1 MCPHK
6 KFNEL
11 AAQQA
16 HQADPLR
23 LVAALPRSRAAYA
36 QIVGWRGAA
45 ERPWTLPGEA
55 RVEVSQLYPSRVQ
68 SVGHSSSGAVR
79 LPAVWVAAQHR
90 FKTDAA
96 SLSAIGGET
105 CAKGSA
111 LEGETP
117 HPPRGLSRGVGRRG
131 ATERTWTLP
140 GEARAEVSQL
150 YPSRV
155 QSMGHS
161 TGRAHQAPAVWVA
174 AQQCFKPDAAIA
186 AGQRRGNTREQVC
199 SRRSG
204 VASAARLKLGRWA
217 ACSKSMRWGQ
227 A

>member
-68 SVGHSSSGAVR
+68 SAGPSSSGAAKA
-79 LPAVWVAAQHR
+79 PAV
-90 FKTDAA
+90 
-96 SLSAIGGET
+96 
-105 CAKGSA
+105 
-111 LEGETP
+111 
-117 HPPRGLSRGVGRRG
+117 VGRRP
-131 ATERTWTLP
+131 TSL
-140 GEARAEVSQL
+140 Q
-150 YPSRV
+150 
-155 QSMGHS
+155 
-161 TGRAHQAPAVWVA
+161 GRRGFAVG
-174 AQQCFKPDAAIA
+174 QQ
-186 AGQRRGNTREQVC
+186 RGNTGEQVC
-199 SRRSG
+199 SRR
-204 VASAARLKLGRWA
+204 
-217 ACSKSMRWGQ
+217 
-227 A
+227 

>member
-68 SVGHSSSGAVR
+68 SAGPSSSGAVR
-79 LPAVWVAAQHR
+79 LPAVWVAVQHR
-90 FKTDAA
+90 FKADAA
-96 SLSAIGGET
+96 SPSVSSGET
-105 CAKGSA
+105 RANRSA
-111 LEGETP
+111 LAGEASP
-117 HPPRGLSRGVGRRG
+117 PPRGLSRPLGGAAWKKERGHCQVQRGWKSASSTRAVGSRWG
-131 ATERTWTLP
+131 IALAER
-140 GEARAEVSQL
+140 S
-150 YPSRV
+150 
-155 QSMGHS
+155 
-161 TGRAHQAPAVWVA
+161 
-174 AQQCFKPDAAIA
+174 
-186 AGQRRGNTREQVC
+186 
-199 SRRSG
+199 SRR
-204 VASAARLKLGRWA
+204 L
-217 ACSKSMRWGQ
+217 
-227 A
+227 